1 MGPGR
6 DPLFFIA
13 AGFMD
18 EAPDSLPA
26 IALPEGLD
34 EPRLI
39 ADNGLAQR
47 VGRIVE
53 PVLRDLG
60 LRLVR
65 VKISASQSPVLQIM
79 AERPD
84 GTMSIEDCERASVEL
99 SPTLDVE
106 DPISQAYRLE
116 LSSPGIDRPLVRES
130 DFRRAIGHEARVEM
144 AVPVDGRKRFRGAIE
159 ALAEIEGIV
168 HVRMRL
174 PGDDKDA
181 ASSVDLPIRDMAE
194 ARLVLTDELIRATLR
209 REKAALKQAKRA
221 GKPPPKTKTETKT
234 RAKPRA

>member
-1 MGPGR
+1 
-6 DPLFFIA
+6 
-13 AGFMD
+13 MD

-26 IALPEGLD
+26 IALPEGLA

-116 LSSPGIDRPLVRES
+116 ISSPGIDRPLVRES
-130 DFRRAIGHEARVEM
+130 DFRRAIGHEVRVEM

-159 ALAEIEGIV
+159 ALAEIEGII
-168 HVRMRL
+168 HVRLNL
-174 PGDDKDA
+174 PGSDKDA

-234 RAKPRA
+234 RAKPKA

>member
-1 MGPGR
+1 
-6 DPLFFIA
+6 
-13 AGFMD
+13 
-18 EAPDSLPA
+18 
-26 IALPEGLD
+26 
-34 EPRLI
+34 
-39 ADNGLAQR
+39 
-47 VGRIVE
+47 
-53 PVLRDLG
+53 
-60 LRLVR
+60 
-65 VKISASQSPVLQIM
+65 M
-79 AERPD
+79 AERLD

-116 LSSPGIDRPLVRES
+116 ISSPGIDRPLVRES
-130 DFRRAIGHEARVEM
+130 DFRRAIGHEVRVEM

-159 ALAEIEGIV
+159 ALAPIEGIV

-234 RAKPRA
+234 RAKPKA